1 MNKNSFFKRKSK
13 IHRFLFENSWQVL
26 SYKLRFTVFVKIC
39 YFNYKVKI
47 NSKSEK
53 IIDFDEKSGKS
64 EKLGRANTA
73 EVISATY

>member
-1 MNKNSFFKRKSK
+1 MATFGSK
-13 IHRFLFENSWQVL
+13 IA
-26 SYKLRFTVFVKIC
+26 YTVFVSIC